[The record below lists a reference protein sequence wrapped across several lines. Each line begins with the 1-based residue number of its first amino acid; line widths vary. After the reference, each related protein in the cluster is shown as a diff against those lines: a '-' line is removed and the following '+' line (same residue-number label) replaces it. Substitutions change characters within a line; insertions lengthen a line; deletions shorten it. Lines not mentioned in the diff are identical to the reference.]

1 MSGISLITIGTELLK
16 GRIVNT
22 NASQIGSM
30 LRPHGFNL
38 SRTVVIPDEADAIRN
53 TLVHERAHH
62 EVVILSGGLG
72 PTDDDIT
79 KKMLCEVLDTELT
92 LHEPTLRYLKERYA
106 KKGRIFSD
114 RNRQQAML
122 PASCTV
128 LPNPM
133 GTAPGMRFYSEGSW
147 IFSLP
152 GVPFEM
158 LYLMENAVIPFLL
171 QEVPVG
177 YFNQE
182 ILRLAQIAE
191 SDTADRIQ
199 RIAHELPSEVDI
211 AYLPRRDGI
220 WLEIFVGSPLES
232 ERPVLEQALHLAK
245 DRLSSLFADKLYTL
259 GDQPAS
265 KLIKDLFLSKGL
277 SLSVAES
284 MTGGGIAADLVSQP
298 GASTYFKGGICAYDT
313 AVKIEVLG
321 VPEESIQHAGVVS
334 QEVAEHMAIQ
344 VRKLLKSDVGLAT
357 TGYAEDQEH
366 TSSQVWIGYADE
378 SGSTSLHLPL
388 YGNRSY
394 SMARALQYGLIFCMQ
409 QVDKASKSS

>member
-1 MSGISLITIGTELLK
+1 MLGISLITIGTELLK

-30 LRPHGFNL
+30 LRPYGFNL
-38 SRTVVIPDEADAIRN
+38 SRTVVIPDEAEAIRN
-53 TLVHERAHH
+53 TLRQERENHQ
-62 EVVILSGGLG
+62 VVILSGGLG
-72 PTDDDIT
+72 PTEDDIT
-79 KKMLCEVLDTELT
+79 KKMLCEVMGTELE
-92 LHEPTLRYLKERYA
+92 LHEATLSYLKERYA
-106 KKGRIFSD
+106 KKGRKFSD
-114 RNRQQAML
+114 RNKQQAML

-133 GTAPGMRFYSEGSW
+133 GTAPGMQFYSHGTW

-158 LYLMENAVIPFLL
+158 LYLMEHAVIPFLL
-171 QEVPVG
+171 KEVPVG
-177 YFNQE
+177 YFDQE

-199 RIAHELPSEVDI
+199 QITHELPPEVEI

-220 WLEIFVGSPLES
+220 WLELFVGSPHAS
-232 ERPVLEQALHLAK
+232 ERPSLEKALQRAK
-245 DRLSSLFADKLYTL
+245 DRLSALFADKLYTT
-259 GDQPAS
+259 GDLPAS

-284 MTGGGIAADLVSQP
+284 ITGGGIAADLVSQS
-298 GASTYFKGGICAYDT
+298 GASAYFKGGICAYDT

-321 VPEESIQHAGVVS
+321 VPAETIQQAGVVS
-334 QEVAEHMAIQ
+334 QSVAEKMAIQ
-344 VRKLLKSDVGLAT
+344 VRNVLKSDVGLAT
-357 TGYAEDQEH
+357 TGYAEAQGD
-366 TSSQVWIGYADE
+366 TPSQVWIGYADAQR
-378 SGSTSLHLPL
+378 SASLHLPL

-394 SMARALQYGLIFCMQ
+394 SIARALQYALIFCLQ
-409 QVDKASKSS
+409 QVGEGEGTS

>member
-22 NASQIGSM
+22 NASEIGSM

-38 SRTVVIPDEADAIRN
+38 SRTVVIPDEAAAIRD
-53 TLVHERAHH
+53 TLIQERESHQ
-62 EVVILSGGLG
+62 VVILSGGLG
-72 PTDDDIT
+72 PTEDDIT
-79 KKMLCEVLDTELT
+79 KKMLCEVMDTKLV
-92 LHEPTLRYLKERYA
+92 LHEPTLSYLKDRYA
-106 KKGRIFSD
+106 KKGRRFSD
-114 RNRQQAML
+114 RNKQQAML

-128 LPNPM
+128 LPNPT
-133 GTAPGMRFYSEGSW
+133 GTAPGMLFHSEGTW

-158 LYLMENAVIPFLL
+158 LYLMEHAVIPFLL
-171 QEVPVG
+171 KEVPTG
-177 YFNQE
+177 YFHQE

-199 RIAHELPSEVDI
+199 QVAHELPEVVDI

-220 WLEIFVGSPLES
+220 WLELFVGSPLAS
-232 ERPVLEQALHLAK
+232 DRPLLEKALQAATA
-245 DRLSSLFADKLYTL
+245 RLSSLFSDKLYAI
-259 GDQPAS
+259 GDLPAS
-265 KLIKDLFLSKGL
+265 KLIQRLFLSKGL

-284 MTGGGIAADLVSQP
+284 ITGGGIAADLVSQS
-298 GASTYFKGGICAYDT
+298 GASAYFKGGICAYDT
-313 AVKIEVLG
+313 LVKIEVLG
-321 VPEESIQHAGVVS
+321 VPEETIQQEGVVS
-334 QEVAEHMAIQ
+334 QAVAEKMAIQ

-366 TSSQVWIGYADE
+366 TPSQVWIGYADAT
-378 SGSTSLHLPL
+378 GSTSLHLPL

-394 SMARALQYGLIFCMQ
+394 SIARALQYALIFCLN
-409 QVDKASKSS
+409 QVDNEG